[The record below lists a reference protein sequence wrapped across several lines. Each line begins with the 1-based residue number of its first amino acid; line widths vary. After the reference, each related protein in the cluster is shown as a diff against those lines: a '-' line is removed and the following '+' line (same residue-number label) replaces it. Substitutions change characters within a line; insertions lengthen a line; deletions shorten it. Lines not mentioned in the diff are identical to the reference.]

1 MSAVAASRYRADQ
14 PPPVVLGMILFIAS
28 ETVFFGGLFAAY
40 YLLRSDT
47 PLWPPA
53 GAAEIFKPGPFLQ
66 AIVASLMLWGS
77 SLPAYAAGV
86 SLRREDFPVKNIV
99 PYACELIANGARLHS
114 VSFQARNTHPIA
126 IVTHTHRRIPLTG
139 FHALHMVVGLIL
151 LGGVLVRIA
160 QNAYR
165 GGNHAGPEAALYYW
179 HFVDAVWLAVF
190 ATIYLAR

>member
-14 PPPVVLGMILFIAS
+14 PPPIVLGMMLFIAS

-77 SLPAYAAGV
+77 SLSAYAAGV
-86 SLRREDFPVKNIV
+86 SLRREDFPGMRRWVCV
-99 PYACELIANGARLHS
+99 TIAMGCVFLAWKFTEWSRAP
-114 VSFQARNTHPIA
+114 FA
-126 IVTHTHRRIPLTG
+126 ISSHAYGTIFFTLTG

-190 ATIYLAR
+190 TTIYLVR